1 MKLPKIAKI
10 KSKTFETRRNGVAG
24 GTWGFVFNPDPELAE
39 VERSL
44 FPPIFDQN
52 RVPKAFFGYMW
63 SLAPLGISEKISL
76 RLLALPKKS
85 KSHHV

>member
-1 MKLPKIAKI
+1 MKLPKLPKLKAKPL
-10 KSKTFETRRNGVAG
+10 KHG
-24 GTWGFVFNPDPELAE
+24 GMESPEELGFCFNPDPELAE

-76 RLLALPKKS
+76 R
-85 KSHHV
+85 